1 MSVIQA
7 PIAGEI
13 SATQMEGLLATC
25 AKDYSYFKATMGSTR
40 VARRT
45 AM

>member
-1 MSVIQA
+1 VIQA
-7 PIAGEI
+7 PIAGECLRLRFE
-13 SATQMEGLLATC
+13 EGLLATC
-25 AKDYSYFKATMGSTR
+25 AKDYSDLKATMGSTR